1 MSAITMAPEVRIGID
16 ELAPLLDAGIGPRGR
31 IGFIALANGYVTEHE
46 VARMIP
52 GDVVLYVNRVASE
65 NVVDLANLR
74 LMEGDL
80 ARAASM
86 ILPADRIDVLVYGCT
101 SGTIAMGED
110 AVIEALGK
118 IRPGI
123 PVTTPITGAL
133 AAFAALGAGKVAMLT
148 PYVFEVTAAMRD
160 YFISRGVAVVG
171 AANFNVALNSDI
183 HRITPRAIRDA
194 ALEIDT
200 PEADAVFISCTAL
213 RTADVIE
220 EIEAALDKPVVT
232 SNQALAWHA
241 LRLMGYT
248 DPVPGLGHLFTI

>member
-1 MSAITMAPEVRIGID
+1 MSVGVAAGENRDTIA
-16 ELAPLLDAGIGPRGR
+16 ELAPVLDAGIGPRGR

-52 GDVVLYVNRVASE
+52 EDIVLYVNRVASE

-74 LMEGDL
+74 LMEGDMI
-80 ARAASM
+80 RAASM
-86 ILPADRIDVLVYGCT
+86 ILPADHIDVLVYGCT

-110 AVIEALGK
+110 AVIESLRTV
-118 IRPGI
+118 RPETPI
-123 PVTTPITGAL
+123 TTPITGAL
-133 AAFAALGAGKVAMLT
+133 AAFDALGAEKVAMLT

-160 YFISRGVAVVG
+160 YFISRGVDVVG

-183 HRITPRAIRDA
+183 QRITPQAIHDA
-194 ALEIDT
+194 ALEIDV
-200 PEADAVFISCTAL
+200 PEADAIFISCTAL
-213 RTADVIE
+213 RTADVIDG
-220 EIEAALDKPVVT
+220 IEAALGKPVIT

-248 DPVPGLGHLFTI
+248 DPVPGLGRLFTL

>member
-1 MSAITMAPEVRIGID
+1 MLSENRSDIT
-16 ELAPLLDAGIGPRGR
+16 ELTPSLDAGIGPRGR

-46 VARMIP
+46 VAKMIP
-52 GDVVLYVNRVASE
+52 EDIVLYVNRVASE

-74 LMEGDL
+74 LMAGDM

-86 ILPADRIDVLVYGCT
+86 ILPADHIDVLVYGCT

-110 AVIEALGK
+110 AVIEGLGK
-118 IRPGI
+118 VRPGI

-133 AAFAALGAGKVAMLT
+133 AAFAALGASKVAMLT
-148 PYVFEVTAAMRD
+148 PYVFEITAAMRD
-160 YFISRGVAVVG
+160 YFIARGVEVVA
-171 AANFNVALNSDI
+171 AANFNVELNSDI
-183 HRITPRAIRDA
+183 QRITPRAIHDA
-194 ALEIDT
+194 AIEIDT

-213 RTADVIE
+213 RTACVIE
-220 EIEAALDKPVVT
+220 EIEAALGKPVIT

-248 DPVPGLGHLFTI
+248 EPLPGLGRLFTL

>member
-1 MSAITMAPEVRIGID
+1 MVGETQDGIA
-16 ELAPLLDAGIGPRGR
+16 ELAPVLDAGIGPRGR

-52 GDVVLYVNRVASE
+52 EDVVLYVNRVASE

-74 LMEGDL
+74 LMEGDM

-86 ILPADRIDVLVYGCT
+86 ILPADHIDVLVYGCT
-101 SGTIAMGED
+101 SGTIAMGEGTVTD
-110 AVIEALGK
+110 ALGK
-118 IRPGI
+118 VRPGI

-133 AAFAALGAGKVAMLT
+133 AAFAALGARRVAMLT

-160 YFISRGVAVVG
+160 YFISRGIEVVG
-171 AANFNVALNSDI
+171 AANFNVELNSDI
-183 HRITPRAIRDA
+183 QRITPCAIHDA
-194 ALEIDT
+194 ALEIDV

-220 EIEAALDKPVVT
+220 DIEAALGKPIVT

-241 LRLMGYT
+241 LRLMGYE
-248 DPVPGLGHLFTI
+248 DSVPGLGRLFTL